1 MAVTADMVNSQLQLV
16 FENGTDDEGNVKYRR
31 KSFNNVK
38 MEATEDQLYRVAVSI
53 ESLQQNLLSTIERN
67 DRSVL
72 VDL

>member
-16 FENGTDDEGNVKYRR
+16 FENGTDDKGNVKYRR

-38 MEATEDQLYRVAVSI
+38 MEATEEQLYNIAVAI
-53 ESLQQNLLSTIERN
+53 EALQENLLSTIERN

>member
-16 FENGTDDEGNVKYRR
+16 FEDGTDEDGNVKFRR

-38 MEATEDQLYRVAVSI
+38 MEADEEQLYKVAVAI
-53 ESLQQNLLSTIERN
+53 EALQQDLLATIERN
-67 DRSVL
+67 DSSVL

>member
-16 FENGTDDEGNVKYRR
+16 FENGTDDKGNVKYRR

-38 MEATEDQLYRVAVSI
+38 MEATEEQLYKVAVAI
-53 ESLQQNLLSTIERN
+53 EALQENLLSTIERN